1 LKKKNVLIEAIKR
14 EIVKVVE
21 VSALSKY
28 PQKIG
33 ERALEQILDVE
44 SIKDVDGASTQT
56 KSSSPAK
63 GISSLYL

>member
-1 LKKKNVLIEAIKR
+1 MEVIKK

-28 PQKIG
+28 PQKLG
-33 ERALEQILDVE
+33 ERALEQILDVDT
-44 SIKDVDGASTQT
+44 IKDLDSASTQT

-63 GISSLYL
+63 GI